1 MAVARLPDPFLR
13 SPLRLASLRN
23 RRRPHRQPRRPQR
36 HRASHDFRE
45 AQPFPEAHQR
55 PQRRHHRHQHLDRG
69 TARHRQPLEPVRHR
83 DTPTPPTRP
92 PPVHAV
98 TRRAARGRS
107 RKRTRS
113 RAASK
118 ARRAVHSLILEFPW
132 ILGSC
137 RKPGERCANV
147 EECPEQPPWPP
158 DGSFCMSGKTSGS
171 IPTTPNGVVTTND
184 RKFYRVPQHLPVARD
199 PASAGQA
206 PFLHEAPCGRIV
218 TLPPLGMVSGWR
230 CPHPHW
236 EWLWNGDEDVA
247 VPFQMGAVS
256 RCARPMPSHCEML
269 HDLAFAPSDSA
280 RSHRSHDG
288 IGTQTQGFSPF
299 SSGFTPLSKVGT
311 PAASPILRETVGP
324 TGNWTKGKRE
334 SGIRVDQGFQGRSGV
349 PERSAGSPVGMGCER
364 LLSGR
369 R

>member
-69 TARHRQPLEPVRHR
+69 TARHRQPLELVRHR

-171 IPTTPNGVVTTND
+171 IPTTPNGVVTTNG
-184 RKFYRVPQHLPVARD
+184 RKFYCMPQHLPVARD
-199 PASAGQA
+199 AASMGQA
-206 PFLHEAPCGRIV
+206 PFLHD
-218 TLPPLGMVSGWR
+218 TPL
-230 CPHPHW
+230 
-236 EWLWNGDEDVA
+236 
-247 VPFQMGAVS
+247 
-256 RCARPMPSHCEML
+256 PSHCRTVHL
-269 HDLAFAPSDSA
+269 
-280 RSHRSHDG
+280 HRS
-288 IGTQTQGFSPF
+288 
-299 SSGFTPLSKVGT
+299 V
-311 PAASPILRETVGP
+311 PAASCAGP
-324 TGNWTKGKRE
+324 RPSPQNHAFSHAFPPFPPSPPTWH
-334 SGIRVDQGFQGRSGV
+334 SGCISNI
-349 PERSAGSPVGMGCER
+349 A
-364 LLSGR
+364 
-369 R
+369 